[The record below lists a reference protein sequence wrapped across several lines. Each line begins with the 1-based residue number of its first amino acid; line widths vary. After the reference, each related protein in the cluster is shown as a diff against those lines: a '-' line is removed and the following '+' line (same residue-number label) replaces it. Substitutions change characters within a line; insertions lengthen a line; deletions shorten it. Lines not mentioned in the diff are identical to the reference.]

1 MFLQFIYPFTM
12 MICGPSGCGKS
23 TFIVNL
29 LKNQHLISE
38 KIDRIIWCFAE
49 KDSLLNINNVEF
61 IEGIPDEFNTNK
73 NQSTLIILD
82 DLMLESYS
90 KKVCELFTKGS
101 HHRNLAVI
109 LVTQNIFHKGAYSR
123 DISLNSKYIVMFKNP
138 RDKTQF
144 QYLARQVYP
153 ENSKALLNVYNE
165 CTQQAHGYLLIDL
178 TQQIH
183 NALRFRTDIF
193 NKNHYLIFASL
204 NNVFKSEII
213 EGEQTYSLCS

>member
-1 MFLQFIYPFTM
+1 M

-23 TFIVNL
+23 TFIMNL
-29 LKNQHLISE
+29 IKNQHLIS
-38 KIDRIIWCFAE
+38 KNIDRVIWCFAE
-49 KDSLLNINNVEF
+49 KNSLPRINNVEF
-61 IEGIPDEFNTNK
+61 IQGIPEDFATAENE
-73 NQSTLIILD
+73 SVLIILD
-82 DLMLESYS
+82 DLMLESS
-90 KKVCELFTKGS
+90 NKKVCELFTKGS

-138 RDKTQF
+138 RDKLQF

-153 ENSKALLNVYNE
+153 ENSKALVDVYNN

-193 NKNHYLIFASL
+193 NKNHYLIFANI
-204 NNVFKSEII
+204 NNDLEPKTV
-213 EGEQTYSLCS
+213 EGEQTYSLRS